1 MRVLY
6 YTNSDVTDENVVPNI
21 IKRLTGDKVI
31 ICKKKISIEYLKK
44 K

>member
-6 YTNSDVTDENVVPNI
+6 YTNSDVTDENVIPNI

-31 ICKKKISIEYLKK
+31 IYKKKNINRIFKK